1 MEDRFILP
9 SFLSFFLVSIWFVY
23 ESSSVAIVDV
33 RLRRSVVKT
42 FYAEFLRDD
51 LIVDDSRGRIVNRPL
66 CGRRIAIVGNDD
78 RRLNECAR
86 TDFRT
91 KDIWWVKML
100 PGTMEHC
107 FEEE

>member
-51 LIVDDSRGRIVNRPL
+51 LIVGDSRGRIVNRPL
-66 CGRRIAIVGNDD
+66 CGRRTAIVRNDD
-78 RRLNECAR
+78 RRLNDCAR

>member
-51 LIVDDSRGRIVNRPL
+51 LIVGDSRGRIVNRPL
-66 CGRRIAIVGNDD
+66 CGRRIVGNDD
-78 RRLNECAR
+78 RRLNDCAR